1 MKFKIGLIQM
11 DVGADLD
18 KNLRK
23 AKGLVERAARRGA
36 NIVCLPEL
44 FHYMGPFK
52 KFRGAAE
59 TGSGP
64 SISLMRGLARK
75 YKIHIVAGSILEKCG
90 GRKPRNTCFAISP
103 AGRIICRYSK
113 MHLFDINIPGKIRM
127 EESKA
132 MSPGR
137 QATIVKTKFGTLGFA
152 ICNDLRYPELFRRMV
167 MAGAEI
173 IFVMAAF
180 TKFTGRDHWL
190 ALNRVRAI
198 ENQCYIVA
206 VNQSGKSASGIR
218 FFGSSIAVD
227 PWGRII
233 AEGPPRGDAVI
244 LCDVDL
250 GLAMRLRRHL
260 PALGKIRASYHLKRW

>member
-1 MKFKIGLIQM
+1 MKFKIGLIQT

-18 KNLRK
+18 RNLDK
-23 AKGLVERAARRGA
+23 AKRLVEHAAHRGA
-36 NIVCLPEL
+36 DIVCLPEL

-52 KFRGAAE
+52 KFRGVVE
-59 TGSGP
+59 TANGP
-64 SISLMRGLARK
+64 SIDLMRDLAK
-75 YKIHIVAGSILEKCG
+75 KFQIHIVAGSILEKF
-90 GRKPRNTCFAISP
+90 GRKKPKNTCFVISP
-103 AGRIICRYSK
+103 SGDIICRYSK

-137 QATIVKTKFGTLGFA
+137 QAAIVKTKFGTFGFA
-152 ICNDLRYPELFRRMV
+152 ICNDLRYPELFRKMV
-167 MAGAEI
+167 LAGAEI

-198 ENQCYIVA
+198 ENQCFIVA

-227 PWGRII
+227 PWGRIL

-244 LCDVDL
+244 LCDIDL

-260 PALGKIRASYHLKRW
+260 PALGKIRASYRLKKW